1 MENRWQLI
9 KHEAD
14 KDFVYEIT
22 NGPISLCVNE
32 DDMPGEDYGEDIPLL
47 NQVVDALNKS
57 GIPFHSEN
65 KLELDQ
71 HITIM
76 EQSCEIDELQAKY
89 NRYEAAL
96 KYIAKQNKSNEW
108 EEEGDTEHGYNC
120 IIDVA
125 REALSSGEGNKEV
138 ENG

>member
-1 MENRWQLI
+1 MENKWQLI
-9 KHEAD
+9 KHETD

-76 EQSCEIDELQAKY
+76 EQSCEIDELQAKCD
-89 NRYEAAL
+89 RYEKAL
-96 KYIAKQNKSNEW
+96 KLAECELTSLYRKLGYSGSNILKEV
-108 EEEGDTEHGYNC
+108 T
-120 IIDVA
+120 
-125 REALSSGEGNKEV
+125 EALSAGEGEKEAD
-138 ENG
+138 NG